1 MEKGRRFSAHGGW
14 GRFPFV
20 HDALI
25 PKYSSAHRLDMGGLL
40 PRSFLVPGCVTVIRR
55 PDVRAG
61 TPCVCCELDDTGPFK
76 ISFSRNPTSPTCPA
90 LWPTFLFQKFLWV
103 TTRPSEKSSLHPST
117 WLERFDNAVSYQFE
131 WNQIISPWRGKR
143 KLSTFNW
150 AEERRRWK
158 GFRGS
163 QPCRH
168 LQWEGT
174 ESRGDRT

>member
-1 MEKGRRFSAHGGW
+1 MEKGRRFSADGGC
-14 GRFPFV
+14 GRFLFV
-20 HDALI
+20 RDALI
-25 PKYSSAHRLDMGGLL
+25 PKYSTAHRLDMGGLL
-40 PRSFLVPGCVTVIRR
+40 RRSFLVPGCVTVHNR
-55 PDVRAG
+55 PDIRAR
-61 TPCVCCELDDTGPFK
+61 TPYVCCQLDDTGPFK